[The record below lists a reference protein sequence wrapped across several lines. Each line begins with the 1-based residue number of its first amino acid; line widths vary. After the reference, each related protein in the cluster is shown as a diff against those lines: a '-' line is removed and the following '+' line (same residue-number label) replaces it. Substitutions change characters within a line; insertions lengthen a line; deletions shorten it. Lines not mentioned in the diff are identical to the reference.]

1 VSDARPVLL
10 QGRYR
15 LVEPVAGGGM
25 AEVWEGV
32 DEILTRPVAVKLL
45 HAHLAADAEL
55 RERFRREAVA
65 AARLAHPNV
74 VATFD
79 TGEDGGRPFIV
90 MELVRGRT
98 LRALLDDGPL
108 RPSVAAAI
116 CVQVADAL
124 DAAHRAGIV
133 HRDVKPGNILLC
145 DGVAPGAP
153 MSVKVADFGIARA
166 ALPGPDGGDGGHH
179 DPDLTQPGTL
189 LGTTKY
195 LSPEQA
201 RGTEPDA
208 RSDVYSLGV
217 VLYEML
223 TGRAP
228 FVAGSAV
235 AMALAHVQDEPV
247 RPRQVR
253 AGIPRA
259 MEAIVLKAMAKSPDD
274 RYASAADLAAA
285 LRAVDLGVDDA
296 VPAVVRDPTPPSGP
310 APAFHQAERRWL
322 VPAALI
328 VVAAAGLIAV
338 GVALSKTPV
347 FDSVSGNDRTGGAL
361 ESVPIADAT
370 SVDPSGGGEKEERVD
385 NVRDGDGATTWET
398 STYATRD
405 FGGLKSGLGVQLD
418 LGAATKLRRVVV
430 TSPTS
435 GWDARVYV
443 ADRPSPE
450 LAGWGRPV
458 ATENGI
464 DGTGTFDVPGASGRY
479 VLVWFTGL
487 GEDRKVEVAE
497 IAVLR

>member
-1 VSDARPVLL
+1 VSPAPGLL

-15 LVEPVAGGGM
+15 LVEPVASGGM

-32 DEILTRPVAVKLL
+32 DEVLTRPVAVKLL
-45 HAHLAADAEL
+45 HEHLAADAEL

-79 TGEDGGRPFIV
+79 TGEDGGQPFIV

-98 LRALLDDGPL
+98 LRALLDEGPL
-108 RPSVAAAI
+108 PPATAAAI
-116 CVQVADAL
+116 AVEAAEAL

-145 DGVAPGAP
+145 DGVPPGAP
-153 MSVKVADFGIARA
+153 LSVKVADFGIAHA
-166 ALPGPDGGDGGHH
+166 AMTGTHRGDA
-179 DPDLTQPGTL
+179 DLTQPGTL

-201 RGTEPDA
+201 RGEEPDA
-208 RSDVYSLGV
+208 RSDVYALGV

-223 TGRAP
+223 TGRVP
-228 FVAGSAV
+228 FAASTPVAT
-235 AMALAHVQDEPV
+235 ALAHVRDEPL
-247 RPRQVR
+247 RPRQLR
-253 AGIPRA
+253 AGIPRPL
-259 MEAIVLKAMAKSPDD
+259 EAIVLKAMAKSPDA
-274 RYASAADLAAA
+274 RYASAAELAAA
-285 LRAVDLGVDDA
+285 LRSVAVGDDA

-328 VVAAAGLIAV
+328 VVAAAGLTAV
-338 GVALSKTPV
+338 GIALSRSQV
-347 FDSVSGNDRTGGAL
+347 FDTGGGAGGAF
-361 ESVPIADAT
+361 ENVDVADAT
-370 SVDPSGGGEKEERVD
+370 TIDPAGGGEKEERVD
-385 NVRDGDGATTWET
+385 NVRDGDPSTTWET
-398 STYATRD
+398 STYATRA
-405 FGGLKSGLGVQLD
+405 FGGLKDGLGVQLELASASD
-418 LGAATKLRRVVV
+418 VRRVVV

-435 GWDARVYV
+435 GWGARVYV
-443 ADRPSPE
+443 ADRPGDE
-450 LAGWGRPV
+450 LSDWGRPV
-458 ATENGI
+458 AADTGI
-464 DGTGTFDVPGASGRY
+464 PGTGTFDVPGASGRY

-497 IAVLR
+497 IAVQR